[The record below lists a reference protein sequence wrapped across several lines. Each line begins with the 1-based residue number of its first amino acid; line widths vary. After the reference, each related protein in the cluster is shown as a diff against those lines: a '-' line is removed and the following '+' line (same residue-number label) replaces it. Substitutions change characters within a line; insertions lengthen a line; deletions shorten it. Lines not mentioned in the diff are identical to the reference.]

1 MRDPIDHGVTADGIG
16 WRLESATED
25 ERALVARI
33 KFDLSLVPDAYLS
46 TEWARR
52 AARKPGSGR
61 QRILRPCPKCGEQ
74 YSTRMLRNHL
84 PVCSG
89 RVPAS

>member
-1 MRDPIDHGVTADGIG
+1 MGEPIDHVVTADGIQ
-16 WRLESATED
+16 WRLDSPTED
-25 ERALVARI
+25 ELALVARI
-33 KFDLSLVPDAYLS
+33 RFDLSLVPDEALS

-74 YSTRMLRNHL
+74 YSTRMLRSHL

-89 RVPAS
+89 RSPAS